1 MIPTSRI
8 YRLVKE
14 WSQKP
19 KRVIKEGF
27 QPNPDLHQVAQSEQ
41 LKAWQ
46 RAQHAHYQAALNPKT
61 QLIHYVIHQVSG
73 LASDDQIRK
82 ITYEAIL
89 ACEYWHASAKP
100 HHLILP
106 IKTGQILQQDFQE
119 FLQGKL
125 LHCHLP
131 LGYLGIGLIQA
142 TAEDQEGLLQ
152 QAIIQLRRLGIL
164 IYLFEFEGLPI
175 QLKLLETGCISAI
188 QMIAAHWRDI
198 PKNPG
203 RLSSLKELTRIAK
216 EYELPIIC
224 GGIDLIK
231 DRDWAEQLKAD
242 HLYGKIIKPAMTASQ
257 IARLFTIPSTHT
269 TIVEKP

>member
-1 MIPTSRI
+1 
-8 YRLVKE
+8 
-14 WSQKP
+14 
-19 KRVIKEGF
+19 
-27 QPNPDLHQVAQSEQ
+27 
-41 LKAWQ
+41 
-46 RAQHAHYQAALNPKT
+46 
-61 QLIHYVIHQVSG
+61 
-73 LASDDQIRK
+73 
-82 ITYEAIL
+82 
-89 ACEYWHASAKP
+89 
-100 HHLILP
+100 
-106 IKTGQILQQDFQE
+106 
-119 FLQGKL
+119 
-125 LHCHLP
+125 LP
-131 LGYLGIGLIQA
+131 LGYLGIGLTQA